1 MHSQSGICID
11 EIVQKDRFGAAEGE
25 SGAVCLGSLLGGILE
40 VGGISPENL

>member
-1 MHSQSGICID
+1 MHSQSGIYID

-40 VGGISPENL
+40 AGGISPENL